1 MVRVV
6 IIGQGY
12 VASIFAVGLERIKRG
27 ELGYYGVPLANELP
41 IKVEDI
47 QIVGSYDV
55 DKSKIGLPLY
65 EIVQRYWEGDVPES
79 LQEVFVR
86 KGIHLRSLRNLPIE
100 ATGLEDEMSLKEA
113 IEHLVNEWKELKP
126 DVIVNVPTTEA
137 FVPFG
142 NLEELEKAIKED
154 NRDRLTATQVYAYAA
169 AQYAK
174 EVGGA
179 AFVNAIP
186 TLIANDPAFVE
197 LAKES
202 NLVIFGDD
210 GATGA
215 TPLTADVLAHLAQ
228 RNRHVLDIAQFNIGG
243 NTDFLALTDKERN
256 KSKEYTKSS
265 VVEDILGYDAPH
277 YIKPTGF
284 LEPLGD
290 KKFIA
295 MHIEYVS
302 FNGAIDEL
310 VITGRIND
318 SPALAGLLVDLVRL
332 GKIAVD
338 RKEFGTVY
346 EVNAFYMKNPG
357 PKEAKNI
364 PRIIAYEKMRQ
375 WAGLKPRYLHHHHHH

>member
-6 IIGQGY
+6 VLGQGY
-12 VASIFAVGLERIKRG
+12 VASIFASGLEKIKNGRL
-27 ELGYYGVPLANELP
+27 ETYGVPLGRELP
-41 IKVEDI
+41 VKIEDVE
-47 QIVGSYDV
+47 IVGSYDV
-55 DKSKIGLPLY
+55 DKSKVGNDLHEVVKAYDP
-65 EIVQRYWEGDVPES
+65 EAPES
-79 LQEVFVR
+79 LKGITIR
-86 KGIHLRSLRNLPIE
+86 KGVHLGSLRNMPIE
-100 ATGLEDEMSLKEA
+100 ATGLDDEMTITEA
-113 IEHLVNEWKELKP
+113 IDRLVDEWKELKP
-126 DVIVNVPTTEA
+126 DVFVNVCTTEA
-137 FVPFG
+137 FVPFEKK
-142 NLEELEKAIKED
+142 EELEKAIEE
-154 NRDRLTATQVYAYAA
+154 NRKDRLTATQVYIYAA
-169 AQYAK
+169 AKYAR
-174 EVGGA
+174 ESGGA

-215 TPLTADVLAHLAQ
+215 TPLTADVLSHLAQ
-228 RNRHVLDIAQFNIGG
+228 RNRYVLDIAQFNIGG
-243 NTDFLALTDKERN
+243 NNDFLALTDKERN
-256 KSKEYTKSS
+256 KSKEFTKSS
-265 VVEDILGYDAPH
+265 IVKDLLGYDAPH

-302 FNGAIDEL
+302 FNGAHDEL

-332 GKIAVD
+332 GKIAVE

-357 PKEAKNI
+357 PKEMHNI
-364 PRIIAYEKMRQ
+364 PRIIAHEKMRE
-375 WAGLKPRYLHHHHHH
+375 WAGLKPRWL

>member
-6 IIGQGY
+6 ILGQGY
-12 VASIFAVGLERIKRG
+12 VGSIFAIGVERIKRG
-27 ELGYYGVPLANELP
+27 DLGYYGIPLANELP

-47 QIVGSYDV
+47 EIVGSYDV
-55 DKSKIGLPLY
+55 DKSKIGRPLY
-65 EIVQRYWEGDVPES
+65 EVVKRYWEDEIPES
-79 LQEVFVR
+79 LKNVVVR
-86 KGIHLRSLRNLPIE
+86 KGIHLGSLRNLPIE
-100 ATGLEDEMSLKEA
+100 AEGLEDKMTLKEA
-113 IEHLVNEWKELKP
+113 VEKIVEEWKELKP
-126 DVIVNVPTTEA
+126 DVIVNVCTTEA
-137 FVPFG
+137 FKPF
-142 NLEELEKAIKED
+142 NSKEELIKAIEND
-154 NRDRLTATQVYAYAA
+154 DRERLTATQVYAYAA
-169 AQYAK
+169 ALYAK

-186 TLIANDPAFVE
+186 TLIANDNAFLE

-228 RNRHVLDIAQFNIGG
+228 RNRYVKDIAQFNIGG
-243 NTDFLALTDKERN
+243 NTDFLALTDKDRN

-265 VVEDILGYDAPH
+265 VVKDILGYDAPH
-277 YIKPTGF
+277 FIKPTGF

-302 FNGAIDEL
+302 FNGAVDEL

-332 GKIAVD
+332 GKIAVE
-338 RKEFGTVY
+338 RKEWGTVY

-357 PKEAKNI
+357 PAEKGNI

-375 WAGLKPRYLHHHHHH
+375 WAGLKPRWL

>member
-1 MVRVV
+1 MVRVL
-6 IIGQGY
+6 ILGQGY
-12 VASIFAVGLERIKRG
+12 VGSTFAVGVERIKKG
-27 ELGYYGVPLANELP
+27 ELGYYGIPLENELQE
-41 IKVEDI
+41 KVEDI
-47 QIVGSYDV
+47 EIVGSYDV
-55 DKSKIGLPLY
+55 DKNKIGKSVY
-65 EIVQRYWEGDVPES
+65 DVVKNYWENHIPES
-79 LQEVFVR
+79 LKNVIVR
-86 KGIHLRSLRNLPIE
+86 KGIHLRSLRNLPIDTE
-100 ATGLEDEMSLKEA
+100 GLDDEMTLKEA
-113 IEHLVNEWKELKP
+113 VEKLVEEWKESAP
-126 DVIVNVPTTEA
+126 DVIINVCTTEA
-137 FVPFG
+137 FTPFG
-142 NLEELEKAIKED
+142 NKEELIKAIED
-154 NRDRLTATQVYAYAA
+154 NNRERLTATQVYAYAA
-169 AQYAK
+169 ALYAK

-197 LAKES
+197 LAKEN

-215 TPLTADVLAHLAQ
+215 TPLTADILSHLAQ
-228 RNRHVLDIAQFNIGG
+228 RNRYVKDIAQFNIGG
-243 NTDFLALTDKERN
+243 NADFLALTDKERN
-256 KSKEYTKSS
+256 KSKEFTKSS
-265 VVEDILGYDAPH
+265 IVKELLGYDAPH

-310 VITGRIND
+310 IINGRIND

-338 RKEFGTVY
+338 KKEFGTIY

-357 PKEAKNI
+357 PIEKPNI
-364 PRIIAYEKMRQ
+364 PRIIAYEKMRM
-375 WAGLKPRYLHHHHHH
+375 WAGLKPKWF

>member
-1 MVRVV
+1 MVRVA

-12 VASIFAVGLERIKRG
+12 VASIFAVGLERIKAG

-47 QIVGSYDV
+47 QIVVSYDV
-55 DKSKIGLPLY
+55 DKTKIGLPLS
-65 EIVQRYWEGDVPES
+65 EIVQRYWKGNVPES
-79 LQEVFVR
+79 LQEIYVR
-86 KGIHLRSLRNLPIE
+86 KGVHLRSLRNLPIE
-100 ATGLEDEMSLKEA
+100 ATGLEDEMTLKEA
-113 IEHLVNEWKELKP
+113 VDHLVEEWKKYKVEVFL
-126 DVIVNVPTTEA
+126 NVPTTEA

-142 NLEELEKAIKED
+142 KLDELEKAIKE
-154 NRDRLTATQVYAYAA
+154 NNKDRLTATQVYAYAA

-197 LAKES
+197 LAKEN

-215 TPLTADVLAHLAQ
+215 TPLTADILGHLAQ

-277 YIKPTGF
+277 FIKPTGY

-295 MHIEYVS
+295 MHIEYIS
-302 FNGAIDEL
+302 FNGAHDEL
-310 VITGRIND
+310 IITGRIND
-318 SPALAGLLVDLVRL
+318 SPALAGLLVDLARL
-332 GKIAVD
+332 GKMAVE
-338 RKEFGTVY
+338 RKAFGTVY

-357 PKEAKNI
+357 PREAKNI
-364 PRIIAYEKMRQ
+364 PRIIAYEKLRR
-375 WAGLKPRYLHHHHHH
+375 WAGLPPRYL

>member
-1 MVRVV
+1 MVKVV
-6 IIGQGY
+6 ILGQGY
-12 VASIFAVGLERIKRG
+12 VASIFASGLEKIKAG
-27 ELGYYGVPLANELP
+27 KMESYGVPLADELP
-41 IKVEDI
+41 IKIKDI
-47 QIVGSYDV
+47 EIVGSYDV
-55 DKSKIGLPLY
+55 DKAKVGKDLY
-65 EIVQRYWEGDVPES
+65 EVVKAYDPEAPES
-79 LQEVFVR
+79 LKGITIR
-86 KGIHLRSLRNLPIE
+86 KGVHLRSLRNLPLE
-100 ATGLEDEMSLKEA
+100 ATGLEDEMTLKEA
-113 IEHLVNEWKELKP
+113 VEHLVSEWKELGAE
-126 DVIVNVPTTEA
+126 VFINVCTTEA

-142 NLEELEKAIKED
+142 NKEELEKAIAED
-154 NRDRLTATQVYAYAA
+154 NRDRLTATQVYAYAV

-202 NLVIFGDD
+202 NMAIFGDD

-215 TPLTADVLAHLAQ
+215 TPLTADILSHLAQ
-228 RNRHVLDIAQFNIGG
+228 RNRYVLDIAQFNIGG
-243 NTDFLALTDKERN
+243 NQDFLALTDKERN
-256 KSKEYTKSS
+256 KSKEFTKSS
-265 VVEDILGYDAPH
+265 IVKDLLGYDAPH

-302 FNGAIDEL
+302 FNGAHDEL

-318 SPALAGLLVDLVRL
+318 SPALAGLLVDLARL
-332 GKIAVD
+332 GKIALE
-338 RKEFGTVY
+338 KKAFGTVY

-357 PKEAKNI
+357 PKEMPNI
-364 PRIIAYEKMRQ
+364 PRIIAHEKMRT
-375 WAGLKPRYLHHHHHH
+375 WAGLKPRWL

>member
-1 MVRVV
+1 MVRVA

-12 VASIFAVGLERIKRG
+12 VASIFAVGLERIKEG
-27 ELGYYGVPLANELP
+27 ELGYYGIPLANELP

-47 QIVGSYDV
+47 KIVASYDV
-55 DKSKIGLPLY
+55 DKTKIGLPLS
-65 EIVQRYWEGDVPES
+65 EIVQRYWKGNVPES

-86 KGIHLRSLRNLPIE
+86 KGIHLGSLRNLPIE
-100 ATGLEDEMSLKEA
+100 ATGLEDEMTLKEA
-113 IEHLVNEWKELKP
+113 IERLVEEWKEKKV
-126 DVIVNVPTTEA
+126 DVIINVPTTEA
-137 FVPFG
+137 FTPFG
-142 NLEELEKAIKED
+142 KLEELEKAIKD
-154 NRDRLTATQVYAYAA
+154 NNKERLTATQAYAYAA

-215 TPLTADVLAHLAQ
+215 TPLTADILGHLAQ
-228 RNRHVLDIAQFNIGG
+228 RNRHVLDIVQFNIGG

-277 YIKPTGF
+277 FIKPTGY

-295 MHIEYVS
+295 MHIEYIS
-302 FNGAIDEL
+302 FNGARDEL
-310 VITGRIND
+310 IIAGRIND
-318 SPALAGLLVDLVRL
+318 SPALAGLLVDLARL

-338 RKEFGTVY
+338 KKEFGTVY
-346 EVNAFYMKNPG
+346 PVNAFYMKNPG

-364 PRIIAYEKMRQ
+364 PRIIAYEKLRQ
-375 WAGLKPRYLHHHHHH
+375 WAGLPPRYL

>member
-1 MVRVV
+1 MARVV
-6 IIGQGY
+6 ILGQGY
-12 VASIFAVGLERIKRG
+12 VGSIFAIGVERIKRG
-27 ELGYYGVPLANELP
+27 DLGYYGIPLANELP

-47 QIVGSYDV
+47 EIVGSYDV
-55 DKSKIGLPLY
+55 DKSKIGRPLY
-65 EIVQRYWEGDVPES
+65 EVVKRYWEDEIPES
-79 LQEVFVR
+79 LENVVVR
-86 KGIHLRSLRNLPIE
+86 KGIHLGSLRNLPIE
-100 ATGLEDEMSLKEA
+100 AEGLEDKMTLKEA
-113 IEHLVNEWKELKP
+113 VEKIVEEWKELKP
-126 DVIVNVPTTEA
+126 DVIVNVCTTEA
-137 FVPFG
+137 FKPF
-142 NLEELEKAIKED
+142 NSKEELIKAIEND
-154 NRDRLTATQVYAYAA
+154 DRERLTATQVYAYAA
-169 AQYAK
+169 SLYAK

-186 TLIANDPAFVE
+186 TLIANDNAFLE

-215 TPLTADVLAHLAQ
+215 TPLTADILAHLAQ
-228 RNRHVLDIAQFNIGG
+228 RNRHVKDVAQFNIGG
-243 NTDFLALTDKERN
+243 NTDFLALTDKDRN

-265 VVEDILGYDAPH
+265 VVKDILGYDAPH

-295 MHIEYVS
+295 MHIEYIS
-302 FNGAIDEL
+302 FNNARDEL

-318 SPALAGLLVDLVRL
+318 SPALAGLLVDLARL
-332 GKIAVD
+332 GKIAIE
-338 RKEFGTVY
+338 RKEWGTVY

-357 PKEAKNI
+357 PAEKGNI

-375 WAGLKPRYLHHHHHH
+375 WAGLKPRWL